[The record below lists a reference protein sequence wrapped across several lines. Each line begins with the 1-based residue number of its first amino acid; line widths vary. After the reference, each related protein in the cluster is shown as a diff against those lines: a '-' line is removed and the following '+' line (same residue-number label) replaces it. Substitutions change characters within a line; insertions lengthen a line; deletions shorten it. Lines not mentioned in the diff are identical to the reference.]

1 MGRWRESRGVRCRR
15 EGRSSIE
22 CMFDLGGL
30 AAVDPD
36 ADEAALIG
44 RIAWLEQA
52 KSAAAAGQARAA
64 AALDEKR
71 RAEEA
76 AAGVPK
82 AKQCRGLARYRS
94 TAPPLPGAP
103 MVAVSEVEVRIGVA
117 LAHLH
122 AA

>member
-82 AKQCRGLARYRS
+82 AKQCRGVAGIWVSVKRWCARCRIRWRPWSVGRS
-94 TAPPLPGAP
+94 RSGA
-103 MVAVSEVEVRIGVA
+103 RR
-117 LAHLH
+117 
-122 AA
+122 